1 MFKKLFG
8 GKSDGGSGSSKPPT
22 GGGGGGG
29 KGTDTVGAIQKLD
42 ETLELLMKRSDLLE
56 KKVAAETEKAKGY
69 TKANNKR
76 AALMCLKNRKLYEQ
90 QLQSMENNI
99 LRVNEQK
106 IQLENQRT
114 TIETVGALKQ
124 SADVSKAT
132 MKEMKIEK
140 VDQIFDDINEQADQM
155 REIQEALGNPLG
167 PMADMDDEEMLAE
180 LEAMEAEQLD
190 SELMEPA
197 VPSKKI
203 DTGAALPS
211 VPAGK
216 VAAPAK
222 TPEEL
227 ELEALQAEMA
237 L

>member
-8 GKSDGGSGSSKPPT
+8 GKSEAA

-42 ETLELLMKRSDLLE
+42 ETLELLMKRAELLE
-56 KKVAAETEKAKGY
+56 KKVGAETEKAKGY

-99 LRVNEQK
+99 LRINEQK
-106 IQLENQRT
+106 IMLENQRT
-114 TIETVGALKQ
+114 TVETVNTLKNA
-124 SADVSKAT
+124 ADTAKNT

-140 VDQIFDDINEQADQM
+140 VDQIFDDINEQSEQM

-167 PMADMDDEEMLAE
+167 PMADMDEDDMLAE
-180 LEAMEAEQLD
+180 LEAMEAEELD
-190 SELMEPA
+190 MELMEPA
-197 VPSKKI
+197 VPTKKI
-203 DTGAALPS
+203 DTGLPS
-211 VPAGK
+211 VPTGK
-216 VAAPAK
+216 VSAPAK
-222 TPEEL
+222 SAEEL
-227 ELEALQAEMA
+227 ELEQLQAEMA